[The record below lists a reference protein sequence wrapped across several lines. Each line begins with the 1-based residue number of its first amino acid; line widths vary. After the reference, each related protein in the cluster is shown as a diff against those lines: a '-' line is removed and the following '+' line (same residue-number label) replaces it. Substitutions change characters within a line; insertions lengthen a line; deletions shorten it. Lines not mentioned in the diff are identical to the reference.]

1 MCVCVCVCAVDFSEA
16 VPLYCVPSFAGRLVR
31 YTWKLSI
38 GASRGLN
45 ADAKIIRIP
54 FQVMTVPGEWLGGEG
69 LLAGAKCGV
78 ITCVCEWLGGEVF
91 WQGQSVVLLLVC
103 VSGWEGRSSGRGK
116 VWLNCTLLCCLY
128 YLYVGGGGVPC
139 VWLRMALM
147 CG

>member
-1 MCVCVCVCAVDFSEA
+1 MCVCAVDFSEA

-54 FQVMTVPGEWLGGEG
+54 FQVMTVPGEWLGGG
-69 LLAGAKCGV
+69 
-78 ITCVCEWLGGEVF
+78 VF
-91 WQGQSVVLLLVC
+91 WQRQSVVILLVC
-103 VSGWEGRSSGRGK
+103 VSGWEERSSGRGK
-116 VWLNCTLLCCLY
+116 VWLNCTLPCCLY
-128 YLYVGGGGVPC
+128 YLCVGGGVCP
-139 VWLRMALM
+139 V

>member
-1 MCVCVCVCAVDFSEA
+1 MLSCVCVCVCAVDFSEA

-54 FQVMTVPGEWLGGEG
+54 FQVMTVPGEWLGGG
-69 LLAGAKCGV
+69 
-78 ITCVCEWLGGEVF
+78 VF
-91 WQGQSVVLLLVC
+91 WQGQSVVELRTTVLFVLLV
-103 VSGWEGRSSGRGK
+103 W
-116 VWLNCTLLCCLY
+116 
-128 YLYVGGGGVPC
+128 GGVVPC